1 MGLGRS
7 RGYKK
12 LSLDFQIPSEL
23 NGAINCLVNHINT
36 ESGTSEDCY
45 RSEIEFWLK
54 DAQKGLT
61 QEQFDLLKR
70 YYVLG
75 GIYSEIGYPWDV
87 DKERGGK

>member
-1 MGLGRS
+1 M
-7 RGYKK
+7 RGYKR
-12 LSLDFQIPSEL
+12 LPINFELPSEL
-23 NGAINCLVNHINT
+23 DGAINRFVNHINT

-61 QEQFDLLKR
+61 REQYDLLKQ

-75 GIYSEIGYPWDV
+75 GIYSANGYPWDV
-87 DKERGGK
+87 DRSHINSGS